1 MSVFQS
7 TRPRGARPDTER
19 MLSEFHGFNPR
30 ARGGRDK
37 HCGQNTASF
46 LRVSIHAPAG
56 GATVTRRAHEYRYIV
71 SIHAPAGGATVINR
85 QYFRSDVRF
94 NPRARGGRDN
104 RLVHQQWLVFCFN
117 PRARGGR
124 DTFAHAYRA
133 RIHCFNPRARG
144 GRDSVH
150 FLHFL
155 HSGSFNPRARGGR
168 DLRCSK
174 YLAT

>member
-124 DTFAHAYRA
+124 DPRKC
-133 RIHCFNPRARG
+133 IKHCFNRLFQSTRPRGAR
-144 GRDSVH
+144 RYKALAMVSVY
-150 FLHFL
+150 
-155 HSGSFNPRARGGR
+155 SFNPRARGGR
-168 DLRCSK
+168 DCIANI
-174 YLAT
+174 Y